1 MDKLS
6 LVQAILA
13 SDCKMDKL
21 SLVQAILASDCKTQQ
36 SSKAESFLELGKVYA
51 IRTVTMIY
59 TGRLKAVNEQELLID
74 EAAWIPDTERWA
86 DFVDTGAHKE
96 AEPYKRP
103 VVIGRG
109 GILDCTEIPSAIR
122 TQK

>member
-6 LVQAILA
+6 LIAAILGMEKDNN
-13 SDCKMDKL
+13 SGLEMRKNNT
-21 SLVQAILASDCKTQQ
+21 S
-36 SSKAESFLELGKVYA
+36 SFLQIGKVYA
-51 IRTVTMIY
+51 FGTVTMIY
-59 TGRLKAVNEQELLID
+59 TGRLMDVSDTEYLVD

-103 VVIGRG
+103 VVLSRG
-109 GILDCTEIPSAIR
+109 AMLDVTEISSVIR
-122 TQK
+122 KQK